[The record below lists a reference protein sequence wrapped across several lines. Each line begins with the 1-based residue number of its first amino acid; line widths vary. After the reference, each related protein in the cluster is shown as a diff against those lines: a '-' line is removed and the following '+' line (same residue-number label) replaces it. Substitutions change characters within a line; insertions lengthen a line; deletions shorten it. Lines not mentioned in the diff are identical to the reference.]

1 MTDASG
7 NIVGE
12 QRYRAAPLPKEEGGY
27 PYGETR
33 LVSGSM
39 YTDRL
44 FTGQREMAGLGIY
57 HYGAR
62 FYSPKLGRFVSADPI
77 VPGAGNPQAFN
88 RYSYALNNPV
98 RYTDPSGYK
107 ICDDVDAYGR
117 CITYDYGDDGSSTS
131 SGSTW
136 SGNDGDGDG
145 GGGDGGG
152 SGGYLASPLA
162 VDITYFD
169 TTINALYTNPPP
181 PTPDWGKF
189 IAGDVVL
196 LAGEITM
203 VLGGLTIAS
212 AFAEHAAG
220 LAAAPAT
227 FGLSEVLAVIHTP
240 VVLALGGLIFTA
252 GAATSYYG
260 GKLMLD
266 SGVPSWLY
274 GKLTEPLK

>member
-1 MTDASG
+1 
-7 NIVGE
+7 
-12 QRYRAAPLPKEEGGY
+12 
-27 PYGETR
+27 
-33 LVSGSM
+33 
-39 YTDRL
+39 
-44 FTGQREMAGLGIY
+44 MAGLGIY
-57 HYGAR
+57 QFGAR
-62 FYSPKLGRFVSADPI
+62 FYSPELGRFLSADPMG
-77 VPGAGNPQAFN
+77 PQPFNPQSLN
-88 RYSYALNNPV
+88 RYSYALNNPI
-98 RYTDPSGYK
+98 RYTDPSGHDIQCSTDGDCYET
-107 ICDDVDAYGR
+107 CDYNCG
-117 CITYDYGDDGSSTS
+117 GGSGSSSTTTTTQS
-131 SGSTW
+131 SG
-136 SGNDGDGDG
+136 GGGGGGDGDG
-145 GGGDGGG
+145 GGG
-152 SGGYLASPLA
+152 GGYLASPLA

-169 TTINALYTNPPP
+169 TTINDLYTNPPP

-227 FGLSEVLAVIHTP
+227 FGLSEVLAIIHTP